1 MDILDGV
8 ALDKV
13 AVPPLMKKTKSPTT
27 GHELASVVV

>member
-13 AVPPLMKKTKSPTT
+13 AVPPLMEKAKSPTT
-27 GHELASVVV
+27 RAELASVVV